1 MKVLLTGASSF
12 SGYWFA
18 EMLAGSGV
26 KVVAPLRGS
35 LSSYS
40 EGVRAERVR
49 RLQRIADVVELAPF
63 GSEKFCQIAS
73 GGFDILCHHAAQVA
87 NYRSPEFD
95 VVGALSENTHNI
107 CSVLKT
113 LHEGGLKGVVLT
125 GSVFEQN
132 EGAGNLPLVAFSPY
146 GVSKGLTA
154 ELVKYYCREF
164 DLAFGKF
171 VIPNPFGPFEEPR
184 FVAYL
189 MRTWKQGDT
198 ARVNTPDY
206 VRDNIHIRLLASAY
220 VKYVSEVAESN
231 GKNSKLN
238 PSGYVETQGD
248 FARRFAIAMR
258 ERLQMEC
265 RLELGSQTDFSEPL
279 MRVNTQSAAHYVK
292 NWDESS
298 AWNEI
303 ANSYR

>member
-1 MKVLLTGASSF
+1 MKVLLTGGSSF

-18 EMLAGSGV
+18 EMLADAGI

-49 RLQRIADVVELAPF
+49 RLQRVADVVELAPF
-63 GSEKFCQIAS
+63 GSERFCQIAS
-73 GGFDILCHHAAQVA
+73 DGFDILCHHAAQVA

-107 CSVLKT
+107 RAVLKT
-113 LHEGGLKGVVLT
+113 LHQGGLKGVVLT

-154 ELVKYYCREF
+154 ELVQYYCREF
-164 DLAFGKF
+164 DLACGKF

-189 MRTWKQGDT
+189 MRTWKQGDV

-220 VKYVSEVAESN
+220 VKYVSEVAEST
-231 GKNSKLN
+231 GKDSKLN
-238 PSGYVETQGD
+238 PSGYIETQGD
-248 FARRFAIAMR
+248 FAQRFAIAMR
-258 ERLQMEC
+258 ERLPLEC

-292 NWDESS
+292 DWDEAS
-298 AWNEI
+298 AWDEV